1 MTPTS
6 LPFEAQGE
14 RTASGWVIRL
24 PLRREFV
31 SVTKHTVVTERVDLH
46 RRRIDTTER
55 IETSLRRERLRIDT
69 FETRAD
75 DTRPTAP
82 THQTGTLSGTGM
94 EQDPL
99 G

>member
-75 DTRPTAP
+75 DRRPTAP